1 MYNLIENARKL
12 GQTLAFYGQRK
23 SHKHSNQKAEL
34 REEIQWNA
42 SAFYAEVLLFSE
54 EGDFYFVDYPKLLII
69 QDIYNTDNNTNINVD
84 DLIFKNWLRIVYGM
98 VHIPNVIKD
107 AAIVAFKKKNYRHEL
122 NFLTATEA
130 KFEENK
136 SKGVATADF
145 ERLKAEFETEHG
157 ATLQLTDPEIQ
168 HLCQEKDGFIN
179 VQNAHYYEPLL
190 ESWGSFLF
198 IHNVYEHLYC
208 KEHENRLRIK
218 IENLEAIIKSF
229 KAAYSL
235 IPNMSE
241 LVTSGKFQIQN
252 EDNYAITFNNDST
265 LDKTAAILWE
275 KLLQKE
281 TFNSDAE
288 RLLFWYE
295 RIIHRSQWSDI
306 GLQLTGESLNRFL
319 KAATDAVFTDSDLAN
334 GQTEYEKLLLDLS
347 HGRLN
352 NLSWLPIAIHKDNFP
367 NSENLYELYWQM
379 RALDD
384 YHQNELIF
392 HQETR
397 QPLAYFIRQ
406 IVHYESEYIDGELFP
421 AIFKLLNKGANKPY
435 LLWQVCFELYYWKP
449 SLIPFLLL
457 KEETAALSFSLIWD
471 IEILEPAIQDK
482 DEIRLQLLKSCF
494 TSLLQDITRLVP
506 EKEQQATII
515 FQCLLIS
522 SFKKFRIPGGN
533 DIAKQ
538 KEQLNFNNR
547 ICNELRMLLTMATLP
562 SSHFNR
568 AGTYKKLLFPTLI
581 EDLFAEVKKF
591 VPADY
596 RHNHMLGL
604 PYLKLDI
611 LCWLLNLCQSNLP
624 EQRTNQDN
632 LIVDIKEEF
641 LESYLF
647 AINCVEMDGWDYF
660 KNEHVRIR
668 PSWFSTEVFN
678 ELIPWQ
684 TIVSELTP
692 ESLHRFTSP
701 LALKLK
707 KAENRYDEYN
717 RFTANKIRTHISV
730 LLVTYNRV
738 YHSQVE
744 LTIKGIPVNN
754 ILTELE
760 NSIIRFVTN
769 YCIDAPMKKRMDI
782 FDDLF
787 ERSYTPGDNRELL
800 PAIGGVMNK
809 FTDQGK
815 RLIIQ
820 ELLKEHQ
827 LSRSLKLL
835 NYVISEKD
843 RQTLI
848 LAITSENITAYL
860 EQEHSIDGIQFIMQE
875 LALISDFS
883 LLARQ
888 ALEYW
893 NAKIVTRNYKSDDN
907 KIAAYRIALII
918 SFHAGDENSLN
929 AIEEPTLKYAS
940 TRTNFSATAE
950 KDFYRALIYLK
961 NNKPQQAYAIFNN
974 QLNGAEEERPVLALN
989 RFAAK
994 IQWADEVTHLEEKRK
1009 LYSEAIQEWT
1019 QFSEGLAIERLEF
1032 ILEKVWNNQLHA
1044 YSALGNTAAFD
1055 EIYNK
1060 LDNTTVLRSDFLEL
1074 RLRNLVQR
1082 KMQLQAEELIRKAEQ
1097 YHRLSDGKLPEFM
1110 IKMFDIVETTDLIAQ
1125 LKEQYRIIFSKTPEK
1140 LVQIISE
1147 DFNKYSTLPEAI
1159 LFEIVYAANEML
1171 TYINSISAIDH
1182 EDKYSDLLQL
1192 VLNGRLS
1199 MYGWKSSTTRGGQSF
1214 SGKANLGE
1222 IDFAIFS
1229 RNERICLCE
1238 AMILKGKNT
1247 TESQKHN
1254 FKIFNYGA
1262 SRKFFFMIIYYKG
1275 KDYET
1280 SWTKYKS
1287 NVGKEIQFPAGHEMQ
1302 SNELEDVSA
1311 EFGNNSIKVAKG
1323 IHVSGVLLYHIYIN
1337 INYMLSE

>member
-1 MYNLIENARKL
+1 MHNFIENARKL
-12 GQTLAFYGQRK
+12 GQTLSFYGQRK
-23 SHKHSNQKAEL
+23 RHKNSNQQAEL
-34 REEIQWNA
+34 REDIQWNA
-42 SAFYAEVLLFSE
+42 SAFYAEVLLFAE
-54 EGDFYFVDYPKLLII
+54 EGDCYFIDYPKLLKI
-69 QDIYNTDNNTNINVD
+69 QDVYNTNNNININVD
-84 DLIFKNWLRIVYGM
+84 NLIFKNWLRIVYGM
-98 VHIPNVIKD
+98 VLIPNVIKD
-107 AAIVAFKKKNYRHEL
+107 AAREAFKKKNYKDEL
-122 NFLTATEA
+122 NFLIATGA

-136 SKGVATADF
+136 PKEISTGEF
-145 ERLKAEFETEHG
+145 EKLKAEYETEHS
-157 ATLQLTDPEIQ
+157 AILQLTDPEIQ
-168 HLCQEKDGFIN
+168 HLCKEKDGFITIQN
-179 VQNAHYYEPLL
+179 VHYYQPLL
-190 ESWGSFLF
+190 ESWQSFLF
-198 IHNVYEHLYC
+198 IHNVYEHLYL

-218 IENLEAIIKSF
+218 IEDLEAIITSF
-229 KAAYSL
+229 KGVYSL

-241 LVTSGKFQIQN
+241 LVVLGKFQIQS
-252 EDNYAITFNNDST
+252 EGYYTITLNNDST

-275 KLLQKE
+275 KLLQNK

-288 RLLFWYE
+288 RLLFWYK
-295 RIIHRSQWSDI
+295 RIIYRSQWSDI
-306 GLQLTGESLNRFL
+306 GSQLAAESLNRFL
-319 KAATDAVFTDSDLAN
+319 KAATDAVSTDSDLVN
-334 GQTEYEKLLLDLS
+334 GQTEYEKLLLDSS

-379 RALDD
+379 RALDND
-384 YHQNELIF
+384 HQNELIY

-397 QPLAYFIRQ
+397 EPLTYFIRQ
-406 IVHYESEYIDGELFP
+406 IVQYESEQIDGQLLP
-421 AIFKLLNKGANKPY
+421 AIFKLLNQGAVKPY
-435 LLWQVCFELYYWKP
+435 LLWQSCFELYYWKP

-457 KEETAALSFSLIWD
+457 KGETAALSFSLIWD
-471 IEILEPAIQDK
+471 VEVLEPALQDK
-482 DEIRLQLLKSCF
+482 DEVRLQLLKSCF
-494 TSLLQDITRLVP
+494 TSLLQNITDLAP
-506 EKEQQATII
+506 EKEQQARII
-515 FQCLLIS
+515 FQCLLRS

-533 DIAKQ
+533 DIVKQ

-547 ICNELRMLLTMATLP
+547 VCNELRMLLTTATLQG
-562 SSHFNR
+562 SHFNST
-568 AGTYKKLLFPTLI
+568 GSYKKLLFPTLI
-581 EDLFAEVKKF
+581 EDLFAEAKKF
-591 VPADY
+591 VSADY
-596 RHNHMLGL
+596 RHNHTLEL

-611 LCWLLNLCQSNLP
+611 LCWLFKLCQSNLP
-624 EQRTNQDN
+624 EQRTDQDN
-632 LIVDIKEEF
+632 LILDIKEEF

-668 PSWFSTEVFN
+668 PSWFSREVFN

-684 TIVSELTP
+684 TIVSTLTP

-730 LLVTYNRV
+730 LLVTYNRL
-738 YHSQVE
+738 YHNQVE

-769 YCIDAPMKKRMDI
+769 YCIDAPMKKRIDI

-787 ERSYTPGDNRELL
+787 ERSYTPGDNKELL

-827 LSRSLKLL
+827 LPRSLKLL
-835 NYVISEKD
+835 NYVVSEKD

-848 LAITSENITAYL
+848 SAITSENITAYL
-860 EQEHSIDGIQFIMQE
+860 EQEHSMDGIQFIMQE

-888 ALEYW
+888 ALEFW

-907 KIAAYRIALII
+907 KITAYRIALII
-918 SFHAGDENSLN
+918 SFHAGDENSHN
-929 AIEEPTLKYAS
+929 AIEEPTLNYAS
-940 TRTNFSATAE
+940 TQTNFSAAAE

-961 NNKPQQAYAIFNN
+961 NNKPQLACEIFNN

-1044 YSALGNTAAFD
+1044 YSALGNAAAFD

-1097 YHRLSDGKLPEFM
+1097 YHRLSDDKLPEFM
-1110 IKMFDIVETTDLIAQ
+1110 IKMFDIVETTDSISQ

-1140 LVQIISE
+1140 LVQIIAE

-1199 MYGWKSSTTRGGQSF
+1199 MYGWKSSTTRGGQPF

-1229 RNERICLCE
+1229 RNERLCLCE
-1238 AMILKGKNT
+1238 AMIIEGRNIV
-1247 TESQKHN
+1247 ESQKHN

-1262 SRKFFFMIIYYKG
+1262 SRKSFFMIIYYKG

-1287 NVGKEIQFPAGHEMQ
+1287 SVGKEIQFPAGHEMQ
-1302 SNELEDVSA
+1302 FNELEDLSA
-1311 EFGNNSIKVAKG
+1311 KFGNNSIKVGKG
-1323 IHVSGVLLYHIYIN
+1323 IHVSDALLYHIFIN
-1337 INYMLSE
+1337 INYLL